1 MANAVWPTDLPQY
14 ALESGY
20 QESLED
26 QTIETQMDSGPAKV
40 RRRFTTGYRK
50 YQLVIQMSAA
60 QMEIFETFF
69 LETLQGG
76 SLPFDW
82 LHPRTRA
89 PKTFRFRRPPPSISP
104 IGGSQY
110 SRVTMALES
119 LP

>member
-1 MANAVWPTDLPQY
+1 MANAVWPVALPQY
-14 ALESGY
+14 ALENGY

-40 RRRFTTGYRK
+40 RRRFTTGFRK
-50 YQLVIQMSAA
+50 YQLVIQMDTD
-60 QMEIFETFF
+60 QMALFETFY

-82 LHPRTRA
+82 LHPRTRT
-89 PKTFRFRRPPPSISP
+89 PKTFRFRRPPPTITP
-104 IGGSQY
+104 IGGTQY
-110 SRVTMALES
+110 CRVSMALES